1 MIWRIGCSKFSQQ
14 DAERFCASNNMVA
27 ISLDSRAK
35 EDHFLGLVAQDRQR
49 YFWTGGKV
57 NNGNI
62 RWPSGRRYNN
72 VNWSNTGG

>member
-1 MIWRIGCSKFSQQ
+1 MSWRIGCSKFTQSA
-14 DAERFCASNNMVA
+14 AERFCKDNKMRA

-35 EDHFLGLVAQDRQR
+35 EDHFLGLVAKDRQR

-57 NNGNI
+57 RSGNI
-62 RWPSGRRYNN
+62 RWPSGRRYND